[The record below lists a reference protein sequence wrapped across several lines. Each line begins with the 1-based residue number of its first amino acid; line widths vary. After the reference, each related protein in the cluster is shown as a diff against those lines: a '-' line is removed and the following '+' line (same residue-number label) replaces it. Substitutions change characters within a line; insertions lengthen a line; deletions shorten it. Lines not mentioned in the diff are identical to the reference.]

1 MLILLT
7 KLMFYPD
14 TTFIVHVFLPEWVC
28 YLTFLFLLRM
38 CHLVFP
44 PLLKTLLFYL
54 RMLYF
59 GHQKR

>member
-44 PLLKTLLFYL
+44 PLLKTHLF
-54 RMLYF
+54 
-59 GHQKR
+59 